1 MTRHAR
7 ALHWVLVGGWV
18 LIMPP
23 VPLKTSLPP
32 LSQWTKLGTYKSS
45 GACEDAREKLKD
57 KASHTVAAD
66 PNAHATGVAAA
77 LGQLQSK
84 CVETNTP
91 EATEEAEPEKPAEPA
106 ATP

>member
-18 LIMPP
+18 LMMPP

-32 LSQWTKLGTYKSS
+32 MSQWTKLGTYKTSV
-45 GACEDAREKLKD
+45 ACEDARGKLKD

-66 PNAHATGVAAA
+66 PNAQAVVVASA

-91 EATEEAEPEKPAEPA
+91 EAGEQAEPEKPAEPA
-106 ATP
+106 AKP

>member
-23 VPLKTSLPP
+23 VPLGTSLPP
-32 LSQWTKLGTYKSS
+32 ITQWTKLGTYKTSD
-45 GACEDAREKLKD
+45 ACETAREVLRD
-57 KASHTVAAD
+57 KARHTVGAD
-66 PNAHATGVAAA
+66 PHAHATVIAAA

-84 CVETNTP
+84 CVETKDP
-91 EATEEAEPEKPAEPA
+91 EPAAPPKPAPPA